1 MRPSQFRIV
10 QSSFIYSNKRS
21 IMSTRDVDSATAPS
35 PASRRTR
42 LVHAGRH
49 PEQFGGAVNT
59 PVVRTSTVLYPDLA
73 AYEDSRA
80 HKFGSLRYGRYG
92 TQTAFALQEAMTEL
106 EGAAGAVL
114 YPSGLAAISSVLRA
128 LLAPGDHLL
137 MVDSVYGPAR
147 QFCDGALRR
156 AGVETTYFDPA
167 IGGGIADLLRPRTRV
182 VYGESPGSL
191 TFEVQ
196 DLPAI
201 AQACR
206 RSGALLVVDNTW
218 ASPLFHRPLE
228 LGADVSI
235 SAATKYVVGHSDAML
250 GVAATNERAL
260 DAVRAGAAADGLLA
274 GPDDCWLALRG
285 LRSMGAR
292 LRQHEESALFVAH
305 WLARHPAVRR
315 VLYPALPGDPSHELW
330 KRDFSGASGLF
341 SFELARP
348 DPDRLRVFIDGL
360 ALFGI
365 GSSWGGFES
374 LVLPAKPVRT
384 ASHLPVEGALVR
396 LHIGLE
402 DPNDLVGDLARA
414 LDAAYPDPHQQGA

>member
-1 MRPSQFRIV
+1 
-10 QSSFIYSNKRS
+10 
-21 IMSTRDVDSATAPS
+21 MSTNSAPS
-35 PASRRTR
+35 EIGLSSARRRTR

-80 HKFGSLRYGRYG
+80 QKFGALRYGRYG
-92 TQTAFALQEAMTEL
+92 TPTAFALQEAMTEL
-106 EGAAGAVL
+106 EGAAGTVL
-114 YPSGLAAISSVLRA
+114 YPSGLAAISSVLRS

-147 QFCDGALRR
+147 QFCEGALRR
-156 AGVETTYFDPA
+156 AGIETTYFDPA
-167 IGGGIADLLRPRTRV
+167 IGGSIADLLRPQTRV

-196 DLPAI
+196 DLPTI
-201 AQACR
+201 AQTCR
-206 RSGALLVVDNTW
+206 RSGVWLVVDNTW

-228 LGADVSI
+228 LGADISI

-260 DAVRAGAAADGLLA
+260 DPVRAGAAADGQIA

-292 LRQHEESALFVAH
+292 LRQHEEGALFVTR
-305 WLARHPAVRR
+305 WLERHPAVRR
-315 VLYPALPGDPSHELW
+315 VLYPALPGDPSHDLW

-341 SFELARP
+341 SFELALP
-348 DPDRLRVFIDGL
+348 DQDRLRVFIDSL
-360 ALFGI
+360 TLFGI

-374 LVLPAKPVRT
+374 LVLPARPVRT
-384 ASHLPVEGALVR
+384 ATPLSIKGALVR

-402 DPNDLVGDLARA
+402 DPQDLVDDLARA
-414 LDAAYPDPHQQGA
+414 FAIAYPDFHQEGA